1 MSDLLKKEIQE
12 YYECWFNTNAVYEKW
27 AKKNGITYN
36 MLFTFYVIYN
46 FPEECNQNFICQ
58 KLQLPKQTVNGIL
71 DTLEKRGDILK
82 IVSPKDKRNKMI
94 GLTPKGKIY
103 ARELLEKLYRLEESA
118 LKKIDS
124 DMREK
129 MNIGNQQYFKYLQ
142 EEIEKN

>member
-1 MSDLLKKEIQE
+1 MSDLIKKELQE

-27 AKKNGITYN
+27 AKKNGISYN
-36 MLFTFYVIYN
+36 TLFILYVIYN

-71 DTLEKRGDILK
+71 DTLEKNGQ
-82 IVSPKDKRNKMI
+82 VSKEVSSKDKRNKMI
-94 GLTPKGKIY
+94 KLTSQGKIY
-103 ARELLEKLYRLEESA
+103 AKELLEKLYKLEESA

-124 DMREK
+124 DVRKK
-129 MNIGNQQYFKYLQ
+129 MSDGNMQYFKFLQ